1 MHLDV
6 EVAGRPTPLPR
17 LTDLAPAAL
26 ERVLAVNTVAP
37 LALVQTVLPALANGT
52 RYGLQ
57 AGVFTKDIDRIF
69 TAHRDIVAGGV
80 IVNDIS
86 AFRAD
91 QMPYGGSKDSG
102 VGREGLR
109 YAMQEMT
116 EERIVTI
123 TTS

>member
-1 MHLDV
+1 MKVRREEIFGPVVTL
-6 EVAGRPTPLPR
+6 ESY
-17 LTDLAPAAL
+17 TDFDDAIA
-26 ERVLAVNTVAP
+26 RVNE
-37 LALVQTVLPALANGT
+37 T

-69 TAHRDIVAGGV
+69 TAHRDIVVGGV
-80 IVNDIS
+80 IANDIS

-91 QMPYGGSKDSG
+91 QMPYAGSKDSG

-116 EERIVTI
+116 EERILVL
-123 TTS
+123 SNVPL